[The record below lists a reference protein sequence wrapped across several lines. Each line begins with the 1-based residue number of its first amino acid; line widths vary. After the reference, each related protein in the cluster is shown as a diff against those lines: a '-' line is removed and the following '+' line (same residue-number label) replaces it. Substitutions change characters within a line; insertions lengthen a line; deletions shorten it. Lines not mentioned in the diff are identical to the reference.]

1 MMAKHKKTVF
11 QPSSTKVLKSS
22 TAQTIPLEYAWF
34 VLWAAN
40 LLVSTT
46 DPKVLDKIF
55 YILSIAKKLVICIV
69 VILCVYYACSSH
81 SVSKTKC
88 TILAKE

>member
-22 TAQTIPLEYAWF
+22 TAQTITLEHAWF
-34 VLWAAN
+34 VLWTAN

-55 YILSIAKKLVICIV
+55 YILSVAKKLITCIV
-69 VILCVYYACSSH
+69 VILYVFIMPVPH
-81 SVSKTKC
+81 TQ
-88 TILAKE
+88 

>member
-22 TAQTIPLEYAWF
+22 TAQTIPLEHAWF
-34 VLWAAN
+34 VLWTAN

-55 YILSIAKKLVICIV
+55 YILSVAKKLVTCIV
-69 VILCVYYACSSH
+69 VILYVFIMPVPH
-81 SVSKTKC
+81 TQ
-88 TILAKE
+88 